1 MVTFGV
7 EVVESKINYIR
18 SDEIL
23 FLCEWTQQLGLLLV
37 T

>member
-7 EVVESKINYIR
+7 EVVESKTHTFCEAR
-18 SDEIL
+18 QL
-23 FLCEWTQQLGLLLV
+23 FLCEWTRQLGVLLV